1 MFDVEA
7 GSSIASFE
15 TVVSWET
22 IDACRLTVKSGETDD
37 GDGLAAV
44 LIPKD

>member
-1 MFDVEA
+1 MFDVDA
-7 GSSIASFE
+7 GNSIASFE
-15 TVVSWET
+15 TSVSRET
-22 IDACRLTVKSGETDD
+22 IDACRPTVKSGETDD